1 MLFVEPRNWLYRTGE
16 RLVRD
21 AYRMTIQELEEKTR
35 SLTYTYRVTPDV
47 YYSFQRC
54 SNDFNPLHTDKLY
67 ACEKGFPEQV
77 MYGNILNAF
86 VSHFVGMLLPS
97 REVMIQSQDI
107 SFHKP
112 VYLNDDILLEA
123 GIDTVS
129 EAVNIINY
137 KLKFRR
143 IKDGKS
149 ELVAKG
155 HVQIGLLT
163 K

>member
-1 MLFVEPRNWLYRTGE
+1 MDIKQFAEQSARIE
-16 RLVRD
+16 
-21 AYRMTIQELEEKTR
+21 
-35 SLTYTYRVTPDV
+35 YTYRVTPDV

-54 SNDFNPLHTDKLY
+54 SNDYNPLHTDTAFASK
-67 ACEKGFPEQV
+67 KGFEGCV
-77 MYGNILNAF
+77 MYGNILNCF

-97 REVMIQSQDI
+97 RDVMIQSQDI

-112 VYLNDDILLEA
+112 VLLNDEILLVA
-123 GIDTVS
+123 GIDTIS

-143 IKDGKS
+143 IRGGKN

-155 HVQIGLLT
+155 HVQIGLIQD
-163 K
+163 KEDAV

>member
-1 MLFVEPRNWLYRTGE
+1 
-16 RLVRD
+16 
-21 AYRMTIQELEEKTR
+21 MTISELAEK
-35 SLTYTYRVTPDV
+35 SANIQYTYKVTPEV

-54 SNDFNPLHTDKLY
+54 SNDYNPLHTDESF
-67 ACEKGFPEQV
+67 AERKGFEGRV

-86 VSHFVGMLLPS
+86 ISHFVGMLLPH

-107 SFHKP
+107 NFHKP
-112 VYLNDDILLEA
+112 VYLNDEIQLEA

-143 IKDGKS
+143 VKDWEKP

-155 HVQIGLLT
+155 HVQIGLLLD
-163 K
+163 KEL